1 MCGSIFDFSSLNFDF
16 ATSEFLVFLEI
27 FEQPFSFLCGTK
39 TVNGEL
45 KNRYAPNYVIGFT
58 RLGLLS
64 GGSCAR

>member
-16 ATSEFLVFLEI
+16 AASQFLVFLET
-27 FEQPFSFLCGTK
+27 FEQPFSFLCDTK

-45 KNRYAPNYVIGFT
+45 KNRYAPTYVIRFT
-58 RLGLLS
+58 MLGLLS